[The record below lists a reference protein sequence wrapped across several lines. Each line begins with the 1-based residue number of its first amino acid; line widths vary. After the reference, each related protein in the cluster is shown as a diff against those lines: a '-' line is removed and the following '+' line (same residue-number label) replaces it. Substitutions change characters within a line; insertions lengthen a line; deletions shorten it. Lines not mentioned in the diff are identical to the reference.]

1 MNNVIYI
8 LDRLHDVVFNLL
20 MLIVAPILIVVL
32 LTRKLVVDIK
42 NKIIILNDSYKGK
55 NNE

>member
-1 MNNVIYI
+1 MNNIIYI

-42 NKIIILNDSYKGK
+42 NKINF
-55 NNE
+55 

>member
-1 MNNVIYI
+1 MNNIIYI

-20 MLIVAPILIVVL
+20 MLIVAPILIIVL

>member
-1 MNNVIYI
+1 MNNVIYV

-20 MLIVAPILIVVL
+20 ALVIAPVLIVVL

-42 NKIIILNDSYKGK
+42 NKIIILNDSYKGR

>member
-8 LDRLHDVVFNLL
+8 VDRLHDVVFNLL